1 MRASSTILAAAAV
14 ILAAGSA
21 ASAAPGAAAGFRPL
35 MPAPR
40 SAALWR
46 GPERRPVERDRRL
59 DRRGFGTELGE
70 LGAVGPMQAE
80 TPIGEAEAAPQAR
93 SSHRPRPIG
102 PAPQP
107 IYPGR
112 GSSRSGSAQPRDPAA
127 CLSSSPAIF
136 RHRRFVAARGPL
148 GEGRGRAEP
157 TDNSMAAGRLL
168 IFPIRRRATSA
179 GARSARSGQ
188 SRARG
193 ANARFRPDRLASAL
207 DLR

>member
-80 TPIGEAEAAPQAR
+80 TPIGEAEAAPQAE
-93 SSHRPRPIG
+93 IF
-102 PAPQP
+102 
-107 IYPGR
+107 
-112 GSSRSGSAQPRDPAA
+112 
-127 CLSSSPAIF
+127 SSPASDWACAAADSSGPRIIEIGK
-136 RHRRFVAARGPL
+136 RSAARP
-148 GEGRGRAEP
+148 
-157 TDNSMAAGRLL
+157 GRLPVVVTGD
-168 IFPIRRRATSA
+168 FSP
-179 GARSARSGQ
+179 
-188 SRARG
+188 
-193 ANARFRPDRLASAL
+193 
-207 DLR
+207 